1 MIDEKNTTPENE
13 VERTEQ
19 TEKKSG
25 TATEIISWVL
35 TFLCAVVVA
44 LFLKNYIIINATVP
58 TGSMENTILPG
69 DDLLGFRL
77 AYSHSDPKRGDIVIF
92 AFPDDESK
100 KYVKR
105 VIGLPGETV
114 EITEGKVYIDGS
126 ETPLEEP
133 YLKEQWLV
141 ATGPFKF
148 EVPKN
153 SYLVLGDNRN
163 DSYDSRYW
171 TNTFV
176 KKDKIIGKVLFIYY
190 PFNRI
195 QSVK

>member
-1 MIDEKNTTPENE
+1 MIDEKNTTTENE
-13 VERTEQ
+13 VESTEE

-25 TATEIISWVL
+25 TATEIISWIL

-77 AYSHSDPKRGDIVIF
+77 AYSHSDPKRGDIIIF

-114 EITEGKVYIDGS
+114 EITQGKVYIDGS

>member
-1 MIDEKNTTPENE
+1 MIDEKNTTTESE
-13 VERTEQ
+13 VESTEE

-25 TATEIISWVL
+25 TATEIISWIL

-77 AYSHSDPKRGDIVIF
+77 AYSHSDPKRGDIIIF

-114 EITEGKVYIDGS
+114 EITQGKVYIDGS